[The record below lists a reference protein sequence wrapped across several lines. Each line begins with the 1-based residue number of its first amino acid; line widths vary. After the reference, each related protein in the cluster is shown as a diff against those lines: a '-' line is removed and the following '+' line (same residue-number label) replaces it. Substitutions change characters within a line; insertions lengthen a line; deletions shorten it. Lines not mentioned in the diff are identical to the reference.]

1 MYENVITR
9 ILESTG
15 NELFYYTF
23 KKEILKDEEE
33 NKTVRG
39 YETDFLLSRKDNIC
53 LIETESFGYN
63 SRNSL
68 DKFQQKILARIL
80 IQRTGIFHVPR
91 FKKRQGYFLSAV
103 YMIELF

>member
-9 ILESTG
+9 MLERV
-15 NELFYYTF
+15 LHIQ
-23 KKEILKDEEE
+23 KEILKDEEE

-53 LIETESFGYN
+53 PIETESFGYN